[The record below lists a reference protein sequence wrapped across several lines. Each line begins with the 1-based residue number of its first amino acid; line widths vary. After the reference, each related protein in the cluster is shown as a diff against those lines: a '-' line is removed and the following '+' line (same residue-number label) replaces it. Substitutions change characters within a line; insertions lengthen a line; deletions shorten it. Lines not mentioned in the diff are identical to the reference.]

1 MCSSPLGRHGGSWA
15 TEGYKRENVPK
26 LVGAPAGKKVAG
38 ASAGHIR
45 TAVWTE
51 AGELVTFG
59 YGVYGQLGHG
69 GVENKLMPRLVEGLI
84 GEQWWVLR

>member
-1 MCSSPLGRHGGSWA
+1 VHRQ
-15 TEGYKRENVPK
+15 V
-26 LVGAPAGKKVAG
+26 
-38 ASAGHIR
+38 HIR

-84 GEQWWVLR
+84 GEQVVGASVGEDYTAVWTDEGQLFTFGSGFDGKSVPH